1 MKMKF
6 SSNVMEWPPFLR
18 KLFVLTLP
26 ISVPLWLLAHLVIA
40 CVAVIV
46 IIIALPVIGVH
57 DLWVGKSSAEDHK
70 DEFVEAV
77 EAELARR
84 TK

>member
-40 CVAVIV
+40 CFAVIV
-46 IIIALPVIGVH
+46 IIIALPVMAIR
-57 DLWVGKSSAEDHK
+57 DLWVGKSSAVDHK
-70 DEFVEAV
+70 DEFIEEV